1 MSTPVSIQ
9 DGPFTTNTLVSIKFV
24 LIHILIIWGSVLPIL
39 IELYLF
45 WKIVEENFILFYF
58 LLPFQFCICFL
69 ILVISSTLLSK
80 LLLLVIKFIHKP
92 KEGVFKMDK
101 KDRDYYF
108 WSLRAVIKKW
118 PIWISNLIPSSLIKN
133 LMLKILGITTDYSN
147 KISTGSIDAEFI
159 ELGRN
164 VSIGQGSSIKS
175 SMILRGHLIIKKVII
190 GDNVIIGSNSF
201 VAPGT
206 HIGSNTRLGTMSV
219 TKFNQILD
227 PNSSYRGNLAEEIHN
242 PPSDL
247 MQIFNDIELKENSN
261 TSINPEDKFVKNLTY
276 NITIFGI
283 VYFFSNFIPVLSIIY
298 FCNEYFFPLYLH
310 SPNLFQ
316 IFVKIQSLL
325 TFLITPLFLIFL
337 ILIHLFTVILI
348 TKITYNAIQHKNPAK
363 EGTFHW
369 KYKNQDF
376 NNYFKRSF
384 ILRYAKWKI
393 QRSPFPWL
401 IKPAF
406 NFIGNCYFGKKT
418 VIENS
423 YLAKEFLQV
432 GKNSYIGKALLA
444 NHLWDKNLT
453 IKGIIIGDNVSISD
467 NCCIAPGTEIENDV
481 TLLPLSVTSKCD
493 KLTSNSVYNHSPLK
507 KISEEE
513 LIQIINYEIG
523 DNRGD

>member
-1 MSTPVSIQ
+1 MSNPVSIQ
-9 DGPFTTNTLVSIKFV
+9 DGPFTTNTLVLKKFL
-24 LIHILIIWGSVLPIL
+24 LIHILIIWGSVLPVI
-39 IELYLF
+39 IELYSF
-45 WKIVEENFILFYF
+45 WKIVEENFIFFYF
-58 LLPFQFCICFL
+58 LLPFQICISYL
-69 ILVISSTLLSK
+69 ILIICSTIISK
-80 LLLLVIKFIHKP
+80 ILLVIIKLIHQP
-92 KEGVFKMDK
+92 KEGVFKKDR

-118 PIWISNLIPSSLIKN
+118 PIWLSNLIPSSLIKN
-133 LMLKILGITTDYSN
+133 LILKILGITTDYSN
-147 KISTGSIDAEFI
+147 KISTGNIDAEFI

-164 VSIGQGSSIKS
+164 VIIGQGSSIKS
-175 SMILRGHLIIKKVII
+175 SMILRGHLIIRKVII
-190 GDNVIIGSNSF
+190 GNNVIIGSNSF

-206 HIGSNTRLGTMSV
+206 HIGSNTKLGTMSI

-227 PNSSYRGNLAEEIHN
+227 PNSSYLGNLAEEIHKS
-242 PPSDL
+242 PSDL
-247 MQIFNDIELKENSN
+247 MQIFNDVELKENLN
-261 TSINPEDKFVKNLTY
+261 TSKNPEDKFVKNLTY
-276 NITIFGI
+276 NITTFGI

-316 IFVKIQSLL
+316 VFLNIQSLL

-337 ILIHLFTVILI
+337 ILIHLFTVMLI
-348 TKITYNAIQHKNPAK
+348 TKLSYKVIQYKNPAK
-363 EGTFHW
+363 EGTFNW
-369 KYKNQDF
+369 NYKNQDF
-376 NNYFKRSF
+376 SNYFKRSF
-384 ILRYAKWKI
+384 ILRYTKWKI

-481 TLLPLSVTSKCD
+481 SLLPLSVTSKCD
-493 KLTSNSVYNHSPLK
+493 KLTSNSAYFHSPLK

-523 DNRGD
+523 GNRDH